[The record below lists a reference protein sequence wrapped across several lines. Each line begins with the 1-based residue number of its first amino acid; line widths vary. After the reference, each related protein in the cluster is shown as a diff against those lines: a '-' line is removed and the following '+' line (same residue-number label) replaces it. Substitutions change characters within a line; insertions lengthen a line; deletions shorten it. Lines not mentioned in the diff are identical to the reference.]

1 MKEDMCF
8 QGCGAKV
15 LHLERNKI
23 WRQFYHNNQLTFC
36 KN

>member
-15 LHLERNKI
+15 
-23 WRQFYHNNQLTFC
+23 
-36 KN
+36 